1 MTKVSLFKCDD
12 YHLEDLKA
20 IIQKSFEA
28 LGGLNNL
35 INESDVVFLKVNAV
49 SNLPSHLGY
58 TTNPIF
64 LKAMIQVVKETGCKI
79 IVGDNPPFHNLKKTL
94 KGNGMLAI
102 CEEEQVEICDNTIL
116 TNITNDQ
123 NFHYSSFEVSKQMID
138 CDVLINLPKLKTHA
152 LTYFSG
158 AVKNYFGLIYG
169 LEKAKWH
176 VKASDPATF
185 SAMIADL
192 YGAVTYTFKDKVL
205 LNFCDGVIALEGEG
219 PTTGG
224 KARQLGAILASKD
237 AVALDAVCLKL
248 ANLEIEKSPITLA
261 AMKADLGTGDIEK
274 INIIGD
280 SLDSFNTKLVEPQKT
295 HPGMKILKYQWMKNI
310 LLELPKINKNLCIKC
325 GECTKICPP
334 QTLKIK
340 NGNYP
345 TLKNSRCIR
354 CWCCAEVCTKGAIT
368 KGKRPL
374 LGRIIMS
381 KAGK

>member
-1 MTKVSLFKCDD
+1 
-12 YHLEDLKA
+12 
-20 IIQKSFEA
+20 
-28 LGGLNNL
+28 
-35 INESDVVFLKVNAV
+35 
-49 SNLPSHLGY
+49 
-58 TTNPIF
+58 
-64 LKAMIQVVKETGCKI
+64 
-79 IVGDNPPFHNLKKTL
+79 
-94 KGNGMLAI
+94 
-102 CEEEQVEICDNTIL
+102 
-116 TNITNDQ
+116 
-123 NFHYSSFEVSKQMID
+123 
-138 CDVLINLPKLKTHA
+138 
-152 LTYFSG
+152 
-158 AVKNYFGLIYG
+158 
-169 LEKAKWH
+169 
-176 VKASDPATF
+176 
-185 SAMIADL
+185 L